1 MAKEL
6 RATVKRELD
15 SAIERELDRMEADGM
30 FDDAPEIDGGSLY
43 ELELQPGL
51 TDEEIKDAQFM
62 KRVVRGIMIVTG
74 MPRQGKGLFA
84 IATSWK
90 LKRFYARRILLDFRP
105 RRAFGIYEMFNE
117 TVFADEAYKMA
128 ELAKGATLENT
139 SDKEQKAILKDASN
153 IAMKCVETYG
163 QVMLEHSVL
172 VLDEFHR
179 YMHNRRPFNPMGILL
194 GRVLK
199 LWGHLDIL
207 VIGIAQQ
214 KRELDRISCLPY
226 ITHEVRCSWCETKP
240 DTAQCTL
247 YPVKYVYSSG
257 MLQVK
262 GKAKPL
268 FVNGRKPR
276 QGLPGGYYSLYNT
289 KNIVPITAPH
299 YKGDY

>member
-1 MAKEL
+1 MVIDSVVEKE
-6 RATVKRELD
+6 
-15 SAIERELDRMEADGM
+15 IDRMESEGM
-30 FDDAPEIDGGSLY
+30 FDESPEIDGSLY

-51 TDEEIKDAQFM
+51 SDEEIKEAQFM
-62 KRVVRGIMIVTG
+62 KRMVRGIMAVTG
-74 MPRQGKGLFA
+74 MPRQGKGLFTM
-84 IATSWK
+84 ATAWK
-90 LKRFYARRILLDFRP
+90 LKRSFARRVLLDFRP
-105 RRAFGIYEMFNE
+105 RRAFGIYKPFNE
-117 TVFADEAYKMA
+117 EVFADEAYKMA

-139 SDKEQKAILKDASN
+139 SDKEQVAILKNAGD
-153 IAMKCVETYG
+153 IAGKWIDTQG
-163 QVMLEHSVL
+163 QVMLEHSVM

-194 GRVLK
+194 GRIIK

-226 ITHEVRCSWCETKP
+226 ITHEVRCSWCETVP
-240 DTAQCTL
+240 DTALCTL
-247 YPVKYVYSSG
+247 YPVKYVYSKG

-268 FVNGRKPR
+268 YVNGRKPR
-276 QGLPGGYYSLYNT
+276 PGLPGGYYSLYNT
-289 KNIVPITAPH
+289 KNIIPITSPR

>member
-1 MAKEL
+1 MATES
-6 RATVKRELD
+6 VV
-15 SAIERELDRMEADGM
+15 ERELERMESEGM
-30 FDDAPEIDGGSLY
+30 FDESPEIDGSLY

-51 TDEEIKDAQFM
+51 SDGEIKEAQFM
-62 KRVVRGIMIVTG
+62 KRMVRGVMIVTG
-74 MPRQGKGLFA
+74 MPRQGKGLMA
-84 IATSWK
+84 MATSWK
-90 LKRFYARRILLDFRP
+90 LKRFFARRVLLDFRP
-105 RRAFGIYEMFNE
+105 RRAFGIYKPFNE
-117 TVFADEAYKMA
+117 EVFAEEAYKMA

-139 SDKEQKAILKDASN
+139 SDKEQKAILQNASD
-153 IAMKCVETYG
+153 IAREWMDTQG

-194 GRVLK
+194 GRILK

-226 ITHEVRCSWCETKP
+226 ITHEVRCSWCETVP
-240 DTAQCTL
+240 DTALCTL
-247 YPVKYVYSSG
+247 YPVKYVYSKG

-268 FVNGRKPR
+268 YVNGRKPR
-276 QGLPGGYYSLYNT
+276 PGLPCGYYSLYNT
-289 KNIVPITAPH
+289 KNIIPITAPR